1 MRGDDYG
8 SILLGSAGETALRQ
22 RVRIQ
27 TLLTF
32 CLIVANAIG
41 VSIALALVL
50 VGIPDPP
57 VLVEKLWWV
66 NFIALPIYVSTAF
79 VVGIAGCTVL
89 AVGRLQ
95 WNIHERE
102 PTRAEAMRT
111 QRLPWT
117 LTTFQAM
124 LWFVGLVIFT
134 IAYGVLE
141 PALIPKIIFVFG
153 LAALVVVSIGYIL
166 IELTLRPVAADLITY
181 GYGRRKRSGLRA
193 RWVLAWITG
202 SAIPLVGILLVG
214 LFGVFRDET
223 TKIEL
228 FVGVVVLAVVGLT
241 TGPILTILGS
251 MSIVGPIRTMQKAFN
266 RVSKGNLDADVVV
279 YDGTEVGDLQAGFND
294 MVTGL
299 RERERMRDLFGRH
312 VGHEVAEAALAGD
325 PELGGAE
332 RTVASLF
339 IDVIGSTTLAAN
351 RSPTEVVGLLNDFFA
366 VIVDEIIEH
375 DGLVNKFEGD
385 AVLAIFGAPIAL
397 SNPAGSALAAAR
409 GIADRL
415 PEAVPEISA
424 GIGVGY
430 GPVVAGNVGAI
441 ERFEYTVIGDPV
453 NESARLSE
461 LAKRDPRRPLASQ
474 RTIEAALSTES
485 GAAEVRLWEELDAV
499 TLRGRLEPTVVFG
512 GIPGPA
518 PGRMQTEGVSGESKG
533 DQRARH
539 RYDQDHDT
547 ERRGAWPERL
557 QP

>member
-1 MRGDDYG
+1 MARGDDYG

-50 VGIPDPP
+50 VGIPDPS
-57 VLVEKLWWV
+57 VLVDKLWWV
-66 NFIALPIYVSTAF
+66 NFIALPIYVTAAF
-79 VVGIAGCTVL
+79 LIGIIGCTII

-95 WNIHERE
+95 WTIHEKE
-102 PTRAEAMRT
+102 PTRAEALRT

-117 LTTFQAM
+117 LTMFQTL
-124 LWFVGLVIFT
+124 LWLIGLVMFT
-134 IAYGVLE
+134 VMYGVLE

-166 IELTLRPVAADLITY
+166 IELALRPVAADLITY

-223 TKIEL
+223 TKVEL
-228 FVGVVVLAVVGLT
+228 FVGVVVLALVGLA

-266 RVSKGNLDADVVV
+266 RVSKGSLDHADVVV
-279 YDGTEVGDLQAGFND
+279 YDGTEVGDLQAGFNN

-312 VGHEVAEAALAGD
+312 VGREVAEAALVGD
-325 PELGGAE
+325 PELGGSE
-332 RTVASLF
+332 RTVAALF
-339 IDVIGSTTLAAN
+339 IDVIGSTTLASN
-351 RSPTEVVGLLNDFFA
+351 RTPTEVVGLLNDFFA

-397 SNPAGSALAAAR
+397 SDPAGSALAAAR

-474 RTIEAALSTES
+474 RAIDAALTTQS
-485 GAAEVRLWEELDAV
+485 GAAEVREWEQLDAV

-518 PGRMQTEGVSGESKG
+518 PRPAEDESTAAADPQTV
-533 DQRARH
+533 R
-539 RYDQDHDT
+539 
-547 ERRGAWPERL
+547 
-557 QP
+557 